1 MDVVVHVLEQE
12 VYESSLYFPLN
23 FAMNLKLLLK
33 RSLLIKKFICTEIFF
48 FPHFAFQFERFLL
61 TYLKAA

>member
-48 FPHFAFQFERFLL
+48 FPHFVSNSLIRSSHFPR
-61 TYLKAA
+61 

>member
-23 FAMNLKLLLK
+23 CTMNLKLL
-33 RSLLIKKFICTEIFF
+33 
-48 FPHFAFQFERFLL
+48 
-61 TYLKAA
+61 